1 MDFLERAAKTSIQKI
16 EQLDRQIKLPSEDR
30 TKSIP
35 LEEQLYLR
43 TNELLKLREMQ
54 SRIVHLV
61 L

>member
-35 LEEQLYLR
+35 LEEQLY
-43 TNELLKLREMQ
+43 
-54 SRIVHLV
+54 
-61 L
+61 